1 MAVSNQNIVRIGVRD
16 TFDKSHTYCLMHID
30 SLQEAMCNLKGETLK
45 LWLYCN
51 KNQDNYQF
59 ELSQKALQ
67 DWGLKKDAYQT
78 AKKKLV
84 ELGYLVPASEDSNIL
99 IFYESPLSEKQT
111 KLVKP
116 VESGF
121 QIESEKPTNQSE
133 KQTMIAEEIG
143 SEKPTSSEIQ
153 TKLETSESEK
163 PTKCLGKM
171 SEKPTTL
178 SGFPTSQSEKA
189 QRNNTIV
196 HDSTLKDSTN
206 TTFDEREEER
216 SDSYP
221 TISRDV
227 VEQIF
232 VNPEYL
238 EGGLIKNGDKIF
250 RLEN

>member
-1 MAVSNQNIVRIGVRD
+1 MAVSNQNIVRVGTRD
-16 TFDKSHTYCLMHID
+16 AFDKSHTYCLMHID
-30 SLQEAMCNLKGETLK
+30 SLQAAMCNLKGETLK

-51 KNQDNYQF
+51 KNQDGYQF

-67 DWGLKKDAYQT
+67 EWGLKKDAYQT
-78 AKKKLV
+78 AKKKLM
-84 ELGYLVPASEDSNIL
+84 ELGYLVPASEDSNVL
-99 IFYESPLSEKQT
+99 IFYETLSEKPTNPTESVFQIQSEKQT
-111 KLVKP
+111 K
-116 VESGF
+116 
-121 QIESEKPTNQSE
+121 I
-133 KQTMIAEEIG
+133 
-143 SEKPTSSEIQ
+143 
-153 TKLETSESEK
+153 ETSESEK

-171 SEKPTTL
+171 SEKPTML

-206 TTFDEREEER
+206 MIFGEREEER
-216 SDSYP
+216 NDSYP

>member
-1 MAVSNQNIVRIGVRD
+1 MAVSNQNIVRVGTRD
-16 TFDKSHTYCLMHID
+16 AFDKSHTYCLMHID
-30 SLQEAMCNLKGETLK
+30 SLQAAMCNLKGETLK

-51 KNQDNYQF
+51 KNQDGYQF

-67 DWGLKKDAYQT
+67 EWGLKKDAYQT
-78 AKKKLV
+78 AKKKLM
-84 ELGYLVPASEDSNIL
+84 ELGYLVPASEDSNVL
-99 IFYESPLSEKQT
+99 IFYETLSEKPINPT
-111 KLVKP
+111 
-116 VESGF
+116 ESVF
-121 QIESEKPTNQSE
+121 QIESE

-153 TKLETSESEK
+153 TKIETSESEK

-196 HDSTLKDSTN
+196 HNSTLKDSTN
-206 TTFDEREEER
+206 MIFGESEEEQ

-221 TISRDV
+221 TIQREV

-232 VNPEYL
+232 VHPEYIGKDL
-238 EGGLIKNGDKIF
+238 VKNGDKIF
-250 RLEN
+250 KLVE

>member
-1 MAVSNQNIVRIGVRD
+1 MAVSNQNIVRVGTRD
-16 TFDKSHTYCLMHID
+16 AFDKSHTYCLMHID
-30 SLQEAMCNLKGETLK
+30 SLQAAMCNLKGETLK

-51 KNQDNYQF
+51 KNQDGYQF

-67 DWGLKKDAYQT
+67 EWGLKKDAYQT
-78 AKKKLV
+78 AKKKLM
-84 ELGYLVPASEDSNIL
+84 ELGYLVPASEDSNVL
-99 IFYESPLSEKQT
+99 IFYETL
-111 KLVKP
+111 
-116 VESGF
+116 
-121 QIESEKPTNQSE
+121 SEKPTN
-133 KQTMIAEEIG
+133 
-143 SEKPTSSEIQ
+143 PTESVFQIQSEIQ
-153 TKLETSESEK
+153 TKIETSESEK

-171 SEKPTTL
+171 SEKPTML

-196 HDSTLKDSTN
+196 YDSTLKDSTN
-206 TTFDEREEER
+206 MIFGEREEER
-216 SDSYP
+216 NDSYP

>member
-1 MAVSNQNIVRIGVRD
+1 MAVSNQNIVRVGTRD
-16 TFDKSHTYCLMHID
+16 AFDKSHTYCLMHID
-30 SLQEAMCNLKGETLK
+30 SLQAAMCNLKGETLK

-51 KNQDNYQF
+51 KNQDGYQF

-67 DWGLKKDAYQT
+67 EWGLKKDAYQT
-78 AKKKLV
+78 AKKKLM
-84 ELGYLVPASEDSNIL
+84 ELGYLVPASEDSNVL
-99 IFYESPLSEKQT
+99 IFYETL
-111 KLVKP
+111 
-116 VESGF
+116 
-121 QIESEKPTNQSE
+121 SEKPTNPTESVFQIQSE
-133 KQTMIAEEIG
+133 KPTMTVEEIG
-143 SEKPTSSEIQ
+143 SEKPTSSEIP

-196 HDSTLKDSTN
+196 HNSTLKDITN
-206 TTFDEREEER
+206 MTFGENEGEQ

-221 TISRDV
+221 TIQREV

-232 VNPEYL
+232 VHPEYIGKDL
-238 EGGLIKNGDKIF
+238 VKNGDKIF
-250 RLEN
+250 KLVE

>member
-16 TFDKSHTYCLMHID
+16 TFDKSHTYCLMHVD

-84 ELGYLVPASEDSNIL
+84 ELGYLVPAGEDSNIL
-99 IFYESPLSEKQT
+99 IFYESPL
-111 KLVKP
+111 
-116 VESGF
+116 
-121 QIESEKPTNQSE
+121 SE

-178 SGFPTSQSEKA
+178 SEFQTS
-189 QRNNTIV
+189 
-196 HDSTLKDSTN
+196 
-206 TTFDEREEER
+206 
-216 SDSYP
+216 
-221 TISRDV
+221 
-227 VEQIF
+227 
-232 VNPEYL
+232 
-238 EGGLIKNGDKIF
+238 
-250 RLEN
+250 

>member
-1 MAVSNQNIVRIGVRD
+1 MAVSNQNIVRIGTRAI
-16 TFDKSHTYCLMHID
+16 FDKSHTYCLMHID
-30 SLQEAMCNLKGETLK
+30 SLQAAMCNLKGETLK

-51 KNQDNYQF
+51 KNQDGYQF

-67 DWGLKKDAYQT
+67 EWGLKKDAYQT
-78 AKKKLV
+78 AKKKLM
-84 ELGYLVPASEDSNIL
+84 ELGYLVPASEDSNVL
-99 IFYESPLSEKQT
+99 IFYETLSEKPT
-111 KLVKP
+111 NP
-116 VESGF
+116 TESVF
-121 QIESEKPTNQSE
+121 QIESEKPTKQSE
-133 KQTMIAEEIG
+133 KQTMIVEEIG

-153 TKLETSESEK
+153 TKIETSE
-163 PTKCLGKM
+163 

-196 HDSTLKDSTN
+196 HNSTLKDSTN
-206 TTFDEREEER
+206 TIFDQEEEDR

>member
-1 MAVSNQNIVRIGVRD
+1 MAVSNQNIVRVGTRD
-16 TFDKSHTYCLMHID
+16 AFDKSHTYCLMHID
-30 SLQEAMCNLKGETLK
+30 SLQAAMCNLKGETLK

-51 KNQDNYQF
+51 KNQDGYQF

-67 DWGLKKDAYQT
+67 EWGLKKDAYQT
-78 AKKKLV
+78 AKKKLM
-84 ELGYLVPASEDSNIL
+84 ELGYLVPASEDSNVL
-99 IFYESPLSEKQT
+99 IFYETL
-111 KLVKP
+111 
-116 VESGF
+116 
-121 QIESEKPTNQSE
+121 SEKPTNPTESVFQIQSE

-178 SGFPTSQSEKA
+178 SEFPTSQSEKA

-196 HDSTLKDSTN
+196 HNSTLKDSTN
-206 TTFDEREEER
+206 MAFSENEEEQN
-216 SDSYP
+216 DPYP

>member
-16 TFDKSHTYCLMHID
+16 TFDKSHTYCLMHVD

-84 ELGYLVPASEDSNIL
+84 ELGYLVPAGEDSNIL

-121 QIESEKPTNQSE
+121 QIQSE

-178 SGFPTSQSEKA
+178 SEFQTSQSEKA